1 MNKTQIVAAFAEKA
15 GITKVDASKYFNALM
30 GVMADNIVDGDGEIA
45 IPDFG
50 RFSVKHVAERQG
62 VNPATGAKITIA
74 ARDKVYSRLLTAFH
88 TSLASIAMSSKDS

>member
-30 GVMADNIVDGDGEIA
+30 GVMADNIVDGDGA

-74 ARDKVYSRLLTAFH
+74 ARDKVVFKASDSLPYFSRKH
-88 TSLASIAMSSKDS
+88 SID